1 MSTTPQPVAAH
12 FAHLAEEREPGRVL
26 LIGVPDAVRQLI
38 EEALP
43 SDCNVV
49 ALQYEDITG
58 AQPDTTERYD
68 IAIVMHTLET
78 VSPATARLLLGRLRD
93 MLARCVVVGI
103 STGAESTERWTIA
116 DFIAMGFRRSSG
128 SRDLPN
134 DWNVYRFDIHDY
146 KTTPNWL
153 SSRYWA
159 NPERWDE
166 ERW

>member
-1 MSTTPQPVAAH
+1 M
-12 FAHLAEEREPGRVL
+12 L
-26 LIGVPDAVRQLI
+26 LIGVPEAVQRLI
-38 EEALP
+38 KADLP
-43 SDCNVV
+43 SDCEVV
-49 ALQYEDITG
+49 ALQHEDITS
-58 AQPDTTERYD
+58 AQPDATERYD

-78 VSPATARLLLGRLRD
+78 MSPATARLLLGRLRD

-103 STGAESTERWTIA
+103 SKGAKSAQRWTIA

-128 SRDLPN
+128 SRDLPK

-159 NPERWDE
+159 NPERWDG